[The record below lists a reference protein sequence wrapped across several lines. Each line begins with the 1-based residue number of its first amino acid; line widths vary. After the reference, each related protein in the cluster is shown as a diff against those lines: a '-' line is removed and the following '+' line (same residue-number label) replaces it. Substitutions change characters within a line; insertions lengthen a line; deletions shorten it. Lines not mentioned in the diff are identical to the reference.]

1 MLSVGRDLYFI
12 TLKLLARCFSPACAR
27 RSITMRNL
35 LLLQSSSEKL
45 CGHLVWPWANQ
56 LYLRCQVGDL
66 AAEEQVHVRGIL
78 FCVRARARRIQTK
91 PLSQG
96 SSTSLSPPQSPSSCT
111 LVAVVSGFACS
122 CANTFA
128 EFFNRLP
135 RTRASCAKPE
145 LAAMVWP
152 LAPRALPREHRGSQM
167 GKSGPQRIFFP
178 ERVALKS
185 FICC

>member
-78 FCVRARARRIQTK
+78 FCVRARARPQDTNEATESGQLDFFVTAPIAELLYPCCR
-91 PLSQG
+91 
-96 SSTSLSPPQSPSSCT
+96 SLRFC
-111 LVAVVSGFACS
+111 LFLCKHL
-122 CANTFA
+122 C
-128 EFFNRLP
+128 
-135 RTRASCAKPE
+135 
-145 LAAMVWP
+145 
-152 LAPRALPREHRGSQM
+152 
-167 GKSGPQRIFFP
+167 
-178 ERVALKS
+178 RV
-185 FICC
+185 F